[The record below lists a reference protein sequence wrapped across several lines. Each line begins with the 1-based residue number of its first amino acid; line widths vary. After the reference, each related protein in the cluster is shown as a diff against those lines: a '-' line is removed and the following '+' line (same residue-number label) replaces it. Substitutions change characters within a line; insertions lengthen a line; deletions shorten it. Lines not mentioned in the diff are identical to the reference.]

1 MLLMALFEQA
11 TLKVDNEQQFQ
22 ELRGAIDRALSAD
35 LVARFLKQMESSGV
49 RIRDFDA
56 VLAKGIFEK
65 GDVSLAKKQAG
76 SLYQSLTV
84 SDQSQIREFYLSRIE
99 QVEPALRTKFQKLY
113 RYY

>member
-1 MLLMALFEQA
+1 MPSFEQA
-11 TLKVDNEQQFQ
+11 TIKVEKEKEFQ

-35 LVARFLKQMESSGV
+35 LIAKFLKQMESSGV

-56 VLAKGIFEK
+56 VLAKGVLEK
-65 GDVSLAKKQAG
+65 GDESLAKKQASG
-76 SLYQSLTV
+76 LYQSLPV
-84 SDQSQIREFYLSRIE
+84 SDQAQIREFYLSRIE

>member
-1 MLLMALFEQA
+1 MTGFEQA
-11 TLKVDNEQQFQ
+11 TLKVDNEQEFQ
-22 ELRGAIDRALSAD
+22 ELRGAIDRALGAD
-35 LVARFLKQMESSGV
+35 LVAKFLKQMESSGV

-56 VLAKGIFEK
+56 VLAKGVFEK
-65 GDVSLAKKQAG
+65 GDKSLAKKQAG